1 MKQIIIGTL
10 AHVDA
15 GKTTLSESMLY
26 LSGSIR
32 KMGRVDHKDAF
43 LDFDHQERK
52 RGITIF
58 SKQAILNWKECE
70 MTIVDTPGHV
80 DFSTEMERTLQILDY
95 AILVI
100 NGLDGVQAH
109 SETIWQLLKHYQIPT
124 FIFINKMDITHYE
137 QTQLMN
143 DIEKKLSEKCVDFTL
158 SDEERDEKISMCDDE
173 LLEHYLEKMSIDDE
187 LLIDAISQRKVFP
200 CFFGSALKMKN
211 VDKLL
216 DGLSKY
222 TKNKTYPSEFGAKVY
237 KISRDEQGN
246 QLTHMKITGGS
257 LKVKTKLQHDEKVD
271 QIRKYSG
278 SKYQVVDEVFA
289 GSVCAI
295 KGLRNIFSGEGLG
308 IEGNSQQP
316 VLSSYMN
323 YRVILKDGIDV
334 HTAMK
339 NFVQLSQE
347 DPQLHVRFHNDE
359 ITLQL
364 MGEIQTEVLK
374 NLVKERFD
382 MDIDF
387 DQGSVI
393 YKETITKTV
402 EGVGHYEPLRHY
414 AEVHLLLEPLDRGS
428 GIQIHSDC
436 SEDILSR
443 NWQRLI
449 LSHIEEKEHIGVLA
463 GYPITDMKIT
473 LLTGKAHLKHT
484 EGGDFRQATYRAIR
498 HGLKSTESILLEPYY
513 QFRLEV
519 PNEYLSKAIYDIEAM
534 HGSFTISDQQSDI
547 AIIKGSAPVARM
559 QNYQNEVINYTKG
572 KGKLFCALKGY
583 EPCENAKEII
593 DEINYDSER
602 DIDNPTG
609 SVFCAHGAGFN
620 VKWDEVVNHMHLKAC
635 WKEINND
642 NETNQLQHNPI
653 KIDDAEL
660 ERVMTRTYGPDK
672 TKLRNQKSRVHENK
686 EKITFIDRKPNCL
699 LVDGYNMIYS
709 WDNLKE
715 LAKDNLDAARE
726 KLIHMMSSYQGYKK
740 CLLILVFDAY
750 KVADGIGSST
760 YNGSIHIVYTKKAQT
775 ADTYIEKT
783 THELSSQYNITV
795 ATSDGLEQLIVSGQG
810 ARRMSSKELKQEV
823 EFLSKNRMQ
832 EYETSNRKG
841 YAKPLEKIRK
851 LNEEE

>member
-43 LDFDHQERK
+43 LDFDHQERN

-58 SKQAILNWKECE
+58 SKQAILNWNESE
-70 MTIVDTPGHV
+70 ITIVDTPGHV

-124 FIFINKMDITHYE
+124 FLFINKMDITHYE

-143 DIEKKLSEKCVDFTL
+143 DIEKKLSGHCIDFTL

-200 CFFGSALKMKN
+200 CYFGSALKMKN

-216 DGLSKY
+216 DGLSNY
-222 TKNKTYPSEFGAKVY
+222 TKNKTYPSSFGAKVY

-257 LKVKTKLQHDEKVD
+257 LKVKTKLQNDEKVD

-278 SKYQVVDEVFA
+278 SKYQVVEEVFA
-289 GSVCAI
+289 GSVCAV

-308 IEGNSQQP
+308 IEANSQQP

-323 YRVILKDGIDV
+323 YRVILKDGMDV

-339 NFVQLSQE
+339 NFEQLSQE

-436 SEDILSR
+436 SEDVLSR

-449 LSHIEEKEHIGVLA
+449 LSHIEEKEHIGVLT
-463 GYPITDMKIT
+463 GNPITDIKIT

-513 QFRLEV
+513 QFRLEI

-534 HGSFTISDQQSDI
+534 HGSFTISDQQSDV
-547 AIIKGSAPVARM
+547 ALIKGSAPVARM
-559 QNYQNEVINYTKG
+559 QNYQNEVISYTKG
-572 KGKLFCALKGY
+572 KGKLFCTLKGY
-583 EPCENAKEII
+583 EPCENAEEII

-602 DIDNPTG
+602 DIENPTG

-620 VKWDEVVNHMHLKAC
+620 VKWDEVVDHMHLKAC

-642 NETNQLQHNPI
+642 DKSNQLQHNPV
-653 KIDDAEL
+653 KIDDSEL

-672 TKLRNQKSRVHENK
+672 TKLRNQRSRDHENK
-686 EKITFIDRKPNCL
+686 DKITFVDRKPNCL

-709 WDNLKE
+709 WDDLKE

-750 KVADGIGSST
+750 KVVDGIGSST
-760 YNGSIHIVYTKKAQT
+760 YNGSIHIIYTKKAQT

-810 ARRMSSKELKQEV
+810 ARRMSSRELKQEM
-823 EFLSKNRMQ
+823 EFLSQNRMQ
-832 EYETSNRKG
+832 EYEISNRKG